1 MKNMIKRNSLKMSHK
16 INFDFNRK
24 EISVT
29 TTEFL
34 LGIFNPNNDGSEQ
47 KDNLQKALEGNHLK
61 IKTSTS
67 LKKEERIVEAFKIVK
82 TITKKN
88 STSLTM
94 AKSEIKKILQNNTS
108 LILIISTYFL
118 NYKSF

>member
-82 TITKKN
+82 TITKK
-88 STSLTM
+88 TQL
-94 AKSEIKKILQNNTS
+94 A
-108 LILIISTYFL
+108 
-118 NYKSF
+118 